1 MKFNPM
7 AFIDN
12 LYYMLVGMAGIL
24 IVIGIIIL
32 ITLVLNKLT
41 TPKSGQ

>member
-7 AFIDN
+7 AFVDN

-24 IVIGIIIL
+24 IVIGVIIL

>member
-32 ITLVLNKLT
+32 ITLVLNKLI